1 MRLNFQGYD
10 GKTKCDDDTSFS
22 NDHVVHL
29 IKKNIIMEKNNVVFT
44 PDHMLGSEAFRQ
56 ATNFIK
62 ISDKF
67 YYC

>member
-1 MRLNFQGYD
+1 MT
-10 GKTKCDDDTSFS
+10 GKQNVITIQVILMITF
-22 NDHVVHL
+22 VHF
-29 IKKNIIMEKNNVVFT
+29 IKKNIIMVKNNVVFT
-44 PDHMLGSEAFRQ
+44 PDQMLGSEAFRQ

>member
-1 MRLNFQGYD
+1 MG
-10 GKTKCDDDTSFS
+10 
-22 NDHVVHL
+22 
-29 IKKNIIMEKNNVVFT
+29 KNNVVFT